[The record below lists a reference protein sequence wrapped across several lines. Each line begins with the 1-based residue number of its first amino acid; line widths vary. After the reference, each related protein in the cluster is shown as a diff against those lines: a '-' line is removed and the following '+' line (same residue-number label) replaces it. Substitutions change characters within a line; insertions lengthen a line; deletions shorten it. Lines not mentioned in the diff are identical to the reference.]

1 MQRYAPWMVA
11 AFLSLAATPALA
23 KKKPKPATAPVAEQK
38 AAPTPGTVA
47 AIAAEE
53 PDFAA
58 LIERIEAE
66 PRARILALSIETFD
80 AAFATPEHQRTF
92 EQDEIVK
99 LVGEAETL
107 GDAAR
112 RTPELAE
119 MLDAMSDDTRAR
131 AAAMPMQTL
140 GKYSETPRDEVP
152 QAEREILDA
161 IDTAFTVKFDRSLA
175 YRTGTIDLSEAGARI
190 ALGDG
195 YRFLGPEET
204 ERVLTEAWG
213 NPAST
218 EAPLGMIVPV
228 GASVAAADSFGII
241 VHYVADGHVD
251 DDDAEDID
259 YTELLAEMKT
269 ATREGNAARR
279 AAGAPDL
286 ELVGWA
292 EPPHYDDANHRLYWA
307 RELSATGEPM
317 HTLNYDVRVLGRK
330 GVLGLNAVGRM
341 DQLEEIG
348 PAMESLLGAVEL
360 ETGHRYQDFDP
371 DLDDV
376 AAYGIGG
383 LIAGK
388 VAMKVGLFAGLLKLL
403 IAAKKLVIV
412 GAIGLGA
419 LMTAWFRRKRGGTE
433 S

>member
-1 MQRYAPWMVA
+1 MVA
-11 AFLSLAATPALA
+11 SVVALSATPSLA
-23 KKKPKPATAPVAEQK
+23 KKPKREPVPVVEAK

-47 AIAAEE
+47 AIAADE
-53 PDFAA
+53 PGFAA
-58 LIERIEAE
+58 LIERIEPEA
-66 PRARILALSIETFD
+66 RARILAMPSDAFD
-80 AAFATPEHQRTF
+80 AAFSTPEHQRTF
-92 EQDEIVK
+92 EQEEVVR
-99 LVGEAETL
+99 LVGEVETL

-112 RTPELAE
+112 HMPELAQVLE
-119 MLDAMSDDTRAR
+119 LMDGDLRAR
-131 AAAMPMQTL
+131 ATAMPMGVV
-140 GKYSETPRDEVP
+140 GKYAETRRAEVP
-152 QAEREILDA
+152 EAEREILDA
-161 IDTAFTVKFDRSLA
+161 IDAAFAMRFDRSLA
-175 YRTGTIDLSEAGARI
+175 YRTGTIDLSEAGARLV
-190 ALGDG
+190 LGDA
-195 YRFLGPEET
+195 YRFLGPDET

-213 NPAST
+213 NPPST
-218 EAPLGMIVPV
+218 DAALGMIVPV
-228 GASVAAADSFGII
+228 GASVASPGTFGII

-259 YTELLAEMKT
+259 YAELLTEMKT

-292 EPPHYDDANHRLYWA
+292 EPPHYDGDNHRLYWA

-317 HTLNYDVRVLGRK
+317 HTLNYDVRILGRK
-330 GVLGLNAVGRM
+330 GVLGLNAVGSM
-341 DQLEEIG
+341 DQLDAIG
-348 PAMESLLGAVEL
+348 PAMESLLGAVEF

-371 DLDDV
+371 DLDEV

-388 VAMKVGLFAGLLKLL
+388 VAMKVGFFAVILKAL

-412 GAIGLGA
+412 GAIAVGA
-419 LMTAWFRRKRGGTE
+419 LVTGWLRRKRGGGE